1 MLRYFPSQCKLQ
13 SYAKKAQGIKAH
25 CSSCVFHLVCREV
38 WDCVKCVSS
47 RISNKQSVK
56 GLGST
61 ETNSLCVH
69 NTHRHHKLNQ
79 CPETIIVFT
88 GEIFPPKPVKHKFHW
103 SSQSQSPVKKSSD
116 FMYSL
121 QKNHGRIQTG
131 QFARNWFL
139 LCKKIK

>member
-13 SYAKKAQGIKAH
+13 SHAKKAQGIKAH
-25 CSSCVFHLVCREV
+25 CSSCVFHLVCSEV

-103 SSQSQSPVKKSSD
+103 SSQSQSPVKKKFRFYGFTSEKSWTD
-116 FMYSL
+116 P
-121 QKNHGRIQTG
+121 NRPVCT
-131 QFARNWFL
+131 
-139 LCKKIK
+139 